1 MFFEEKKIFEEQKVK
16 VLKYILYKKRTENE
30 VRKKFEKNID
40 ANMLEDIIIYL
51 KDAKYIDD
59 KEYINKTINNFQILK
74 NLSLNEVK
82 NKLLIKGINKNDI
95 EDYFYENMEEL
106 QQYELK
112 SIKNIILK
120 KQNDLE
126 LDKIKIL
133 LAKKGYKKD
142 NVDLVIE
149 EMGYK

>member
-1 MFFEEKKIFEEQKVK
+1 MFFEEKKVFEEQKVK

-120 KQNDLE
+120 KQNDLK